1 LFTSTITTV
10 TARVAVALGGIFVG
24 VDVSA
29 GMGVP
34 VSVGRRG
41 VPVGVTVDVSVGKGV
56 GMKGVEVGNGV
67 KVGKSKLNSGVG
79 VGGVPVSV
87 RTIGLAGGVAA
98 VRGRNSVI
106 VSPQRQHRT
115 RRTEPGRRIFSVGPS
130 RK

>member
-1 LFTSTITTV
+1 MTTV
-10 TARVAVALGGIFVG
+10 TARVAVAVGGGAVG
-24 VDVSA
+24 VAALVGTNVKVA
-29 GMGVP
+29 VGRMGV
-34 VSVGRRG
+34 S
-41 VPVGVTVDVSVGKGV
+41 VGVTVAVSVGKGV